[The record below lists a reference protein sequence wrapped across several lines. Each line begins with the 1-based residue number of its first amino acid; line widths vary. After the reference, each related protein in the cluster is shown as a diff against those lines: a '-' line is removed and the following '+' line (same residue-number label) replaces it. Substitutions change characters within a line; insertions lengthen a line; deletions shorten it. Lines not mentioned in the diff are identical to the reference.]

1 VTYLKRT
8 SEALSMPSRK
18 KVMICVLMYHD
29 TFIEQ
34 VPFGIEST
42 LRILLMTLT
51 ITALAC
57 SCSSIVI
64 ICEKLNFK

>member
-1 VTYLKRT
+1 
-8 SEALSMPSRK
+8 
-18 KVMICVLMYHD
+18 
-29 TFIEQ
+29 